1 MLVQGWK
8 ERREQLY
15 YRNAEYPA
23 VRPGS
28 WFGLFSSLLVSTACR
43 CYRLRAYYHIKRTCT
58 HTHVEVT
65 GSLLVLQTPWT
76 AERWPHGGGTSDGVA
91 LQGAGSQPVTAAAAA
106 RSPDISSCCL
116 VNSTGITQV
125 LSSAWQKKQKK
136 KTKSLKSPSQRH
148 QIHKPENRN
157 WDFWTSAP
165 LNSIRCSADG
175 TLKSYWPNFG
185 SWTQPLKRAAAR
197 KTRLFETFFAGVPHL
212 WILPSGKEPFRGT
225 KQ

>member
-1 MLVQGWK
+1 MQNFLLSVQGPD
-8 ERREQLY
+8 LD
-15 YRNAEYPA
+15 PLA
-23 VRPGS
+23 VS
-28 WFGLFSSLLVSTACR
+28 WFRRLVTVTDCVPTTA
-43 CYRLRAYYHIKRTCT
+43 LSAHV

-76 AERWPHGGGTSDGVA
+76 AERWPPGGGTSDGVA

-125 LSSAWQKKQKK
+125 LSSAQQKK
-136 KTKSLKSPSQRH
+136 KKKIKSVKSPSQRH

-157 WDFWTSAP
+157 WDFWKSAP
-165 LNSIRCSADG
+165 LNWLCCSADG
-175 TLKSYWPNFG
+175 MLKSYWPNFG
-185 SWTQPLKRAAAR
+185 SWTQPFKRAAAR
-197 KTRLFETFFAGVPHL
+197 KTWLFETFFAGVL
-212 WILPSGKEPFRGT
+212 NVWILTSRKEPFRGT